1 MFSWFAIP
9 PEARRLNRIAIVAAT
24 VAGLSFV
31 FGGSIAS
38 ARDAFASTCG
48 CACGTNCGGNCCCAK
63 PSTAAKKPDR
73 AKVVGASIPVASHAD
88 MKRGQRDS
96 TSNLSIRSCPRN
108 CPGAPSACGGFA
120 GRPAAIVDS
129 TAMIVATLVGDFA
142 ELDSLIS
149 DEPFRNG
156 LLRPPRV

>member
-9 PEARRLNRIAIVAAT
+9 PEARRLSRIAIVAAT

-31 FGGSIAS
+31 FGGSTAS
-38 ARDAFASTCG
+38 AGDASAATCG

-73 AKVVGASIPVASHAD
+73 AKVAGASIRDASQAD
-88 MKRGQRDS
+88 EKRGQRGS
-96 TSNLSIRSCPRN
+96 TGNLSIGSCPRN
-108 CPGAPSACGGFA
+108 CPGAPCATGGFA
-120 GRPAAIVDS
+120 GRPAAIVDF
-129 TAMIVATLVGDFA
+129 TAMIVATPVGDFA
-142 ELDSLIS
+142 EPDSLFS